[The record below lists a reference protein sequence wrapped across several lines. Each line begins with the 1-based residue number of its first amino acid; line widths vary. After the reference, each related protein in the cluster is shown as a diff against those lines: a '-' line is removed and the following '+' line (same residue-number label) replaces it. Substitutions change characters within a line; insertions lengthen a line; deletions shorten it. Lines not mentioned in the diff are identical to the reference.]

1 MQPVILINSIEVPTG
16 EEERFLAAWH
26 QTDEYMRH
34 APGFL
39 STRLHQSLD
48 PQAKFRFINV
58 AQWESPQHFQAA
70 VSTETFRQLLAAMP
84 FVAYP
89 ALYQV
94 IAE

>member
-1 MQPVILINSIEVPTG
+1 MQPVILINPFEVPAG
-16 EEERFLAAWH
+16 EEERFLKAWH
-26 QTDEYMRH
+26 EAGEYMRR

-39 STRLHQSLD
+39 STRLHKSLD

-70 VSTETFRQLLAAMP
+70 ISTEAFQQIWAAMP
-84 FVAYP
+84 FIAHP

-94 IAE
+94 VAE